1 MTCCDNPAGYS
12 ADRVRSSRKGGGE
25 EAHEKIIYFFIPK
38 DDGTRRQRQRNNN
51 NNKSARAC
59 VRRRISYTYIYIYMR
74 PSWSQSSSSSST
86 SINYASYPYA
96 LIYSHTRA
104 SRRIRT
110 GAGSSAY
117 RCINLTGIDHK
128 SSTRARA
135 IHVPWTAAVVVRPDD
150 GASSRFAYYNI
161 ITFILYSLRFS
172 SSRV

>member
-12 ADRVRSSRKGGGE
+12 PDRVRSSRKGGGG
-25 EAHEKIIYFFIPK
+25 EAHEKIIYFFIQK
-38 DDGTRRQRQRNNN
+38 DDGTRRQRQRDN

-59 VRRRISYTYIYIYMR
+59 VHRRISYIYIYMR
-74 PSWSQSSSSSST
+74 PSWSQSSSSWSSST

-104 SRRIRT
+104 SPRIRT

-128 SSTRARA
+128 SSMRARSTS
-135 IHVPWTAAVVVRPDD
+135 PQPPP
-150 GASSRFAYYNI
+150 SRFDRTTARPLGSHI
-161 ITFILYSLRFS
+161 IIS
-172 SSRV
+172 